1 MGIDLGGS
9 LGSLIVRACQRW
21 HPRIALEWPGGALTY
36 AELGDR
42 ISQFIAAFGSLGLAR
57 GGALAIMAPNLPET
71 AIANAA
77 AMVAA
82 IRVTPVSLFMS
93 DEDLAYVLGDA
104 EIDVILV
111 APEQAERVALLV
123 INLGRSV
130 QVATLGAAQQGI
142 DLVARANSAAPST
155 LESVAQCGDIAVIA
169 YTGGTT
175 GRPKGVVHT
184 HSSTLATVL
193 MATSEWE
200 WPSPTNVVAVTPVSH
215 AAGMLCYPAWL
226 KGGTFHLLPSFD
238 PAGLADY
245 ARKHNVTATF
255 LVPTMIYRL
264 IDQAKETGLDLGP
277 LETIIYGGAPIA
289 IPRLVEAIELFGPL
303 FMQLYGQTEA
313 PTCIAYL
320 ARDQH
325 MLDRPDRLGSC
336 GVPLASVDIQLVD
349 ADGAPVPTGECG
361 EICVRGAF
369 VMQGYWRREGDTAE
383 AMRDGWLRTGDV
395 GRFDE
400 DGYLSI
406 VDRTKDMIITGGFN
420 VYPNEI
426 EQVIANI
433 PGVLACG
440 VVGIDDPHWG
450 EAVTAFIVPNDPT
463 NPPDP
468 AQIMRVVRERRGP
481 AAVPKRI
488 KFIDALPVTPI
499 GKIDKKVLRRL
510 PLATV
515 EEHS

>member
-1 MGIDLGGS
+1 
-9 LGSLIVRACQRW
+9 
-21 HPRIALEWPGGALTY
+21 
-36 AELGDR
+36 
-42 ISQFIAAFGSLGLAR
+42 
-57 GGALAIMAPNLPET
+57 
-71 AIANAA
+71 
-77 AMVAA
+77 
-82 IRVTPVSLFMS
+82 
-93 DEDLAYVLGDA
+93 
-104 EIDVILV
+104 
-111 APEQAERVALLV
+111 
-123 INLGRSV
+123 
-130 QVATLGAAQQGI
+130 
-142 DLVARANSAAPST
+142 
-155 LESVAQCGDIAVIA
+155 
-169 YTGGTT
+169 
-175 GRPKGVVHT
+175 
-184 HSSTLATVL
+184 
-193 MATSEWE
+193 
-200 WPSPTNVVAVTPVSH
+200 
-215 AAGMLCYPAWL
+215 
-226 KGGTFHLLPSFD
+226 
-238 PAGLADY
+238 
-245 ARKHNVTATF
+245 
-255 LVPTMIYRL
+255 
-264 IDQAKETGLDLGP
+264 
-277 LETIIYGGAPIA
+277 IYGGAPIA